1 MTLVQ
6 QDLLS
11 TSVRRLFGEDPYPEQ
26 SWALMAE
33 QDRSFVLGVAGA
45 DVPDPGLLQVG
56 AGPDE
61 RRRHRAALEDWHHSW
76 PYLRTRQTAGAEMQY
91 RTVRSPQPRRTAD
104 LIPITLITGP
114 PGTGKTKLMRR
125 VAAETMCHAAW
136 DARIGISAP
145 LHDDGLFA
153 APRRDVVVVDLPKK
167 QAEQQLFAL
176 LCQQVGAPFDKDARA
191 AFVRA
196 VERHRI
202 RWVFV
207 DEIQFINFDGQTGK
221 YVHDGFKSL
230 QNMGVRVV
238 LAGHD
243 MRQQLAAQRSG
254 AREAARVQSEARWML
269 IELEPYRRS
278 TKTEMAE
285 WKKLLQRIE
294 QRIRLSGHTPG
305 EAVLSEEFEEYLWVA
320 TLGYMSHVSTL
331 VSGAVNVA
339 AATAD
344 QRITRKI
351 LDMVAVEQRA
361 QDGRAQR
368 LQLWDAGRFSF
379 RQSWR

>member
-1 MTLVQ
+1 MTLNHE
-6 QDLLS
+6 LGLPP
-11 TSVRRLFGEDPYPEQ
+11 TVRRLFGADPHPEQ
-26 SWALMAE
+26 SWALMTV
-33 QDRSFVLGVAGA
+33 QDQAFVRGVTGA
-45 DVPDPGLLQVG
+45 DVPDPGRPQVD

-61 RRRHRAALEDWHHSW
+61 RRRYGIALEDWHHSW
-76 PYLRTRQTAGAEMQY
+76 PYSRTLQTAEAEMQY
-91 RTVRSPQPRRTAD
+91 RTVRSPRPRRTAD

-125 VAAETMCHAAW
+125 IAAETMCQAAW
-136 DARIGISAP
+136 EARIGISAP
-145 LHDDGLFA
+145 LYDDGLFT
-153 APRRDVVVVDLPKK
+153 APRRDVVIVDLPKK

-191 AFVRA
+191 AFGRA

-207 DEIQFINFDGQTGK
+207 DEIQFINFDGQIGK

-269 IELEPYRRS
+269 IELEPYGRS
-278 TKTEMAE
+278 TKGEITE
-285 WKKLLQRIE
+285 WRKLLQRIE
-294 QRIRLSGHTPG
+294 QRIRLRGHEPE
-305 EAVLSEEFEEYLWVA
+305 EAVLSGEFEEYLWVS

-331 VSGAVNVA
+331 VSGAINVA

-351 LDMVAVEQRA
+351 LDLVAVEKRA

-379 RQSWR
+379 RQRWR

>member
-1 MTLVQ
+1 
-6 QDLLS
+6 
-11 TSVRRLFGEDPYPEQ
+11 
-26 SWALMAE
+26 
-33 QDRSFVLGVAGA
+33 
-45 DVPDPGLLQVG
+45 
-56 AGPDE
+56 
-61 RRRHRAALEDWHHSW
+61 
-76 PYLRTRQTAGAEMQY
+76 MQY
-91 RTVRSPQPRRTAD
+91 RTVRSPRPRRTAD

-125 VAAETMCHAAW
+125 IAAETMCQAAW
-136 DARIGISAP
+136 EARIGISAP
-145 LHDDGLFA
+145 LYDDGLFT
-153 APRRDVVVVDLPKK
+153 APRRDVVIVDLPKK

-191 AFVRA
+191 AFGRA

-207 DEIQFINFDGQTGK
+207 DEIQFINFDGQIGK

-238 LAGHD
+238 LTGHD

-278 TKTEMAE
+278 TKGEITE
-285 WKKLLQRIE
+285 WRKLLQRIE
-294 QRIRLSGHTPG
+294 QRIRLRGHEPG
-305 EAVLSEEFEEYLWVA
+305 EAVLSSEFEEYLWVS

-331 VSGAVNVA
+331 VSGAINVA

-344 QRITRKI
+344 QRITR
-351 LDMVAVEQRA
+351 
-361 QDGRAQR
+361 
-368 LQLWDAGRFSF
+368 RFSTWSLWRNAPRTAARNACNCGTPAGSRSGSAGAEMKASPPRAGASDPDDAVPFGF
-379 RQSWR
+379 RTTVVPGEHLPSLLLRIAAYVGEPPRSDQSMVRARCTSIRRSSTP